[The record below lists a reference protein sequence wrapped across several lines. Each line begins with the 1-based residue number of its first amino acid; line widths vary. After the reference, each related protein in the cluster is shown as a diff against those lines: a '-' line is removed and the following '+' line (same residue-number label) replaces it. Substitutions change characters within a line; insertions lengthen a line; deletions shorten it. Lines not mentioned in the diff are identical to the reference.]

1 MQYVENAKMSKILL
15 TFTLVCSIIISETKT
30 QNKILKGSVI
40 MTIKEV
46 AMKKAEMFKAENGDS
61 YLIAISDTRNTVAIH
76 EISVDVFPTLDIFT
90 MTEKE
95 KTVKLT
101 IRAIK
106 EWKKTI
112 ETFPKVATFDREVI
126 DKALEKG
133 QTEKGKSKVNYGHA
147 LEHILFNTSFT
158 EILASKSEVDGKFNG
173 KNVQVKASLVTWN
186 KVTGKNN
193 SASVATVC
201 EMNKALFE

>member
-1 MQYVENAKMSKILL
+1 MLL
-15 TFTLVCSIIISETKT
+15 TFILVCSIIISETKT
-30 QNKILKGSVI
+30 LIKFLKGCVD
-40 MTIKEV
+40 MTIKEI
-46 AMKKAEMFKAENGDS
+46 AMKKAEMFKAENGEC
-61 YLIAISDTRNTVAIH
+61 YLIAISDTRSTIAIH
-76 EISVDVFPTLDIFT
+76 EIPVDIFPTLDIFT

-147 LEHILFNTSFT
+147 LEHVLFNTSFT